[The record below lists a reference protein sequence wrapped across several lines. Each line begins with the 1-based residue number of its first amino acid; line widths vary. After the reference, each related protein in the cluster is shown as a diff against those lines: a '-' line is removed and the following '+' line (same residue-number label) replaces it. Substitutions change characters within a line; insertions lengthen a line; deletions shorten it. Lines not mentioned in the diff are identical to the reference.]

1 MKSRH
6 AFIFSLI
13 FIPLC
18 CALRILQYTLVID
31 KSGYFRPQG
40 AMHTALIYALYAAFA
55 LAALYALVLLFAG
68 KREFAGINIFK
79 SNVCGVLFCAAG
91 ILMMTDA
98 GIGAGGMIRART
110 VNPAL
115 IAEAAA
121 AIYFVIL
128 GYRIMSGSRMTR
140 GHRAL
145 GLLVPVYLIAYA
157 ISEFFGS
164 FEKVHVSQTKL
175 SMLSICSLSLFL
187 ITVILMFAGTAVK
200 ARRLTAVSML
210 YAVIAAPCAIA
221 DIYAVA
227 AGEMTASSPAQLII
241 RALTQ
246 LIFAALALTALKNG
260 DIVTET
266 PADAEDDSPDENFTD
281 IKVDDII
288 AENKNEV

>member
-31 KSGYFRPQG
+31 NSGYFRPQS

-68 KREFAGINIFK
+68 NRENAHTGIFK
-79 SNVCGVLFCAAG
+79 SNICGILFCAAG
-91 ILMMTDA
+91 FLMITDA
-98 GIGAGGMIRART
+98 GYGVGGMFGAHT
-110 VNPAL
+110 VNPTP
-115 IAEAAA
+115 IAETAA

-128 GYRIMSGSRMTR
+128 GYRIMSGSRITR
-140 GHRAL
+140 SHRAL

-157 ISEFFGS
+157 ISEFFSS
-164 FEKVHVSQTKL
+164 FEKVHVSQAKL
-175 SMLSICSLSLFL
+175 GMLSICSLSLFS

-200 ARRLTAVSML
+200 ARRLTAASML

-227 AGEMTASSPAQLII
+227 VGEMTASSTVQFII

-246 LIFAALALTALKNG
+246 LIFAVLALTALKNG
-260 DIVTET
+260 DTVAEVPT
-266 PADAEDDSPDENFTD
+266 AAEDDSPGEILTD
-281 IKVDDII
+281 IEANDII
-288 AENKNEV
+288 TENENEI